1 MKLPKRQ
8 KETELHRNTVGVVSV
23 RQRKGQFLLRS
34 DYLRKPLKIT
44 QRREAPR
51 LRKQRLG
58 VGPPGSHRA
67 DSRVI
72 TLFLIQTRMPLR
84 GKEGTITNFVRTK
97 GVNLECPGQMKTYRC
112 LAQ

>member
-44 QRREAPR
+44 QEGSTQAEKTEAGCGEQSTGLP
-51 LRKQRLG
+51 Q
-58 VGPPGSHRA
+58 S
-67 DSRVI
+67 
-72 TLFLIQTRMPLR
+72 
-84 GKEGTITNFVRTK
+84 
-97 GVNLECPGQMKTYRC
+97 
-112 LAQ
+112 